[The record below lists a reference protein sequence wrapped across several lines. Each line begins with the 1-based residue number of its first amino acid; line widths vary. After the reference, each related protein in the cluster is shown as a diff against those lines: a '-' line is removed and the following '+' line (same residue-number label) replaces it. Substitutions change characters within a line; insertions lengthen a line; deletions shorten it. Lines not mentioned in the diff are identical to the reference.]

1 MTVWHLSASL
11 RMHLAHLASP
21 AMLIS
26 LPAALS
32 AASVE
37 VAPANMA
44 KPATVR
50 TNRFLFIVLTSGY
63 RGLDLAL
70 ASSVQRKFRLPRL
83 SDFDWFVQ
91 PVGSGR
97 TPPWYERFTCAK

>member
-26 LPAALS
+26 LPASLS

-50 TNRFLFIVLTSGY
+50 TNMFLFIVLTPGY
-63 RGLDLAL
+63 RGFDFAL
-70 ASSVQRKFRLPRL
+70 ASSVQRKFGLPRPSHL
-83 SDFDWFVQ
+83 DRLAQ
-91 PVGSGR
+91 LAGSGR
-97 TPPWYERFTCAK
+97 TRSSV

>member
-32 AASVE
+32 SASVE

-50 TNRFLFIVLTSGY
+50 TNMFLFIVFNSGLQKVRLYSTISCAKDKGNSGCRACLT
-63 RGLDLAL
+63 
-70 ASSVQRKFRLPRL
+70 L
-83 SDFDWFVQ
+83 SDLDRLAQ
-91 PVGSGR
+91 PAKSDR
-97 TPPWYERFTCAK
+97 TPTPV